1 MSTFCGERRVFWSAE
16 NRSQIAR
23 GEQPQ
28 QLGVDAGGPLLGVG
42 SGAAQDGAEGA
53 DSGERR
59 LGLLGLGEV
68 DAVVGDD
75 ELNAEPVGCGGGQG
89 GAPPQ
94 PAHLTA
100 KRREIGLRPLA

>member
-28 QLGVDAGGPLLGVG
+28 QLGVDAGEPALGIG
-42 SGAAQDGAEGA
+42 GGAAQDGAEGA
-53 DSGERR
+53 DSGERL

-68 DAVVGDD
+68 VAVVGDD
-75 ELNAEPVGCGGGQG
+75 ELDAEPVGCGGGQG

-94 PAHLTA
+94 PAYLTA
-100 KRREIGLRPLA
+100 ERREIGLCPFA